1 VHHLN
6 SLFRATVTDIRRIQA
21 AELNQELFDKLFP
34 AGEITSE
41 EQLRERVKGDLEKMF
56 SRDSDWLFKRTFSR
70 EIIQRTP
77 VQLPD
82 EFLKKWII
90 VSSENPV
97 TPEAVEHDY
106 PMYADTMK
114 WQLIENEI
122 IRKYEIKVGMD
133 EAMDHVKE
141 LYRERFAS
149 YGIPV
154 DDERLAEMAK
164 ETLGK
169 RDEMR
174 NVYDQLVETRII
186 ELVKSNC
193 SIEEKAMSY
202 DDFVHMVQH

>member
-1 VHHLN
+1 
-6 SLFRATVTDIRRIQA
+6 
-21 AELNQELFDKLFP
+21 
-34 AGEITSE
+34 
-41 EQLRERVKGDLEKMF
+41 
-56 SRDSDWLFKRTFSR
+56 
-70 EIIQRTP
+70 
-77 VQLPD
+77 
-82 EFLKKWII
+82 